1 MRLAILCFAL
11 GVWFLQQQPVL
22 PGWGALVALAAVSA
36 GLTFTAWRGQGRR
49 RQSLACLAALLAGF
63 AWAAAMGQWR
73 LADQLPHENEGRD
86 IRITGVVAALPQAY
100 ENGVRFDFEVEQA
113 EAGVPSKISLAWY
126 RGWRTEESDEWHAA
140 PELHAGERWQLTVR
154 LKRPHGNL
162 NPQGFD
168 YEAWLFERGVRA
180 TGYVRAADDHASS
193 AGSGRH
199 AGLSEAKGEPGA
211 SRLRSDL
218 WRGSPGPQAEATHN
232 RRLAAFVPR
241 FGLAVERLRE
251 RVRERFLHSLPEHDY
266 AGVLVALVV
275 GDQRAIDGGLWQVF
289 ARTGISHLMSI
300 SGLHVTM
307 VAALGAWL
315 VSFAWRRRPALMLR
329 LPAQKAAAAAGWAT
343 AFAYCLLAGF
353 GVPAQRTL
361 IMLSV
366 VALALWLG
374 RAASGSRVLALALL
388 IVLLRDPWA
397 VLSAGFWLSFGAV
410 ALLFFIAAGRIAPR
424 HWLAEWGRAQWAVT
438 IGLIPALL
446 ALFQQ
451 FSLVSPL
458 ANAVAIPVVSLIV
471 TPLALIGALLPFD
484 LPLVLAHQLLA
495 WLMAFVEWLADLPLT
510 VWQQHAPPAWAVGLA
525 ALGCVWLLLP
535 RGFPSRGAGAVLM
548 LPLVLVAPARPA
560 EGELLLTVLDVGQG
574 LAVHAQTAGHDLIYD
589 TGPQFSPDANSGNRI
604 LLPYLRAQGVRRLD
618 GLVLTHEDKDHAGG
632 ALSLLDGLPVAWTAS
647 SLPED
652 HPFREA
658 PGHRPCSDGQ
668 AWEWDGVR
676 FEMLHPDTAGYEKTK
691 RKSNDMSCVL
701 KVTAGESSALLTGDI
716 ETISEQALSKRHGER
731 LRADVLLAPHHG
743 SRTSSSPEFIA
754 AVGAR
759 TVIFPV
765 GYRNR
770 FRHPNA
776 EVLRRYED
784 SGAQL
789 LRTDRDGAV
798 TLHFGAVSPG
808 LTFEREARR
817 RYWHGR

>member
-1 MRLAILCFAL
+1 MSILAFAA
-11 GVWFLQQQPVL
+11 GVWLLQQQPGL
-22 PGWGALVALAAVSA
+22 PGGSLLAGLAAASA
-36 GLTFTAWRGQGRR
+36 GLT
-49 RQSLACLAALLAGF
+49 LAAWKADGGARRTLAVLAAALAGF
-63 AWAAAMGQWR
+63 AWAAALGQAR
-73 LADQLPHENEGRD
+73 LADALPAESEGRD
-86 IRITGVVAALPQAY
+86 IRITGVVAGLPQDY
-100 ENGVRFDFEVEQA
+100 ENGVRFDFDVEQA
-113 EAGVPSKISLAWY
+113 GAPVPSRISLAWY
-126 RGWRTEESDEWHAA
+126 RGWRLEESEEWHALQ
-140 PELHAGERWQLTVR
+140 EVHAGERWQFTVR

-162 NPQGFD
+162 NPHGFD

-180 TGYVRAADDHASS
+180 AGYVRNADD
-193 AGSGRH
+193 
-199 AGLSEAKGEPGA
+199 
-211 SRLRSDL
+211 
-218 WRGSPGPQAEATHN
+218 N
-232 RRLAAFVPR
+232 RRIEAFVPR
-241 FGLAVERLRE
+241 PGYAVERLRE
-251 RVRERFLHSLPEHDY
+251 TVRERFRRSLPEHDY
-266 AGVLVALVV
+266 AGVLVALAV
-275 GDQRAIDGGLWQVF
+275 GDQRAIDGGLWQLF

-315 VSFAWRRRPALMLR
+315 ASFVWRRRPALMLR

-361 IMLSV
+361 YMLSG

-374 RAASGSRVLALALL
+374 RASSGSRVLALALL
-388 IVLLRDPWA
+388 LVLLADPWA

-410 ALLFFIAAGRIAPR
+410 ALLFYIGAGRLAPR

-458 ANAVAIPVVSLIV
+458 ANAVAIPMVSLVV
-471 TPLALIGALLPFD
+471 TPLALIAAVLPFD
-484 LPLVLAHQLLA
+484 ALLLLAHQILY
-495 WLMAFVEWLADLPLT
+495 WLMAFVEWLAELPLA
-510 VWQQHAPPAWAVGLA
+510 VWQQHAPPAWAVALA
-525 ALGCVWLLLP
+525 TLGCVWLLLP
-535 RGFPSRGAGAVLM
+535 KGFPSRSAGAVLM

-560 EGELLLTVLDVGQG
+560 PGELRLTVLDVGQG
-574 LAVHAQTAGHDLIYD
+574 LAVHAQTASHDLVYD

-604 LLPYLRAQGVRRLD
+604 LLPYLRAAGVRRLD
-618 GLVLTHEDKDHAGG
+618 GLVLTHEDKDHSGG
-632 ALSLLDGLPVAWTAS
+632 ALSLIDGLPVAWTMS
-647 SLPED
+647 SLPAG
-652 HPFREA
+652 HPFRDA
-658 PGHRPCSDGQ
+658 PGHRPCADGQ

-676 FEMLHPDTAGYEKTK
+676 FEMLHPEADAYDAAR

-701 KVTAGESSALLTGDI
+701 KLTSAHGSALLTGDI
-716 ETISEQALSKRHGER
+716 ETLSEQALSKRQGER

-743 SRTSSSPEFIA
+743 SRTSSTPEFLA

-770 FRHPNA
+770 FRHPNEA
-776 EVLRRYED
+776 VWRRYEE

-789 LRTDRDGAV
+789 MRTDRDGAITV
-798 TLHFGAVSPG
+798 RFGAVSPG
-808 LTFEREARR
+808 LTFERAARR
-817 RYWHGR
+817 RYWHGE

>member
-1 MRLAILCFAL
+1 MRMSILAFAA
-11 GVWFLQQQPVL
+11 GVWVLQQQAAL
-22 PGWGALVALAAVSA
+22 PGWNVLAGLAAVSA
-36 GLTFTAWRGQGRR
+36 GLTFAVLKLRFGGRR
-49 RQSLACLAALLAGF
+49 ALAVMAAALAGF
-63 AWAAAMGQWR
+63 AWAAALGQAR
-73 LADQLPHENEGRD
+73 LADALPEANEGRD
-86 IRITGVVAALPQAY
+86 IRVAGVVAGLPQAY
-100 ENGVRFDFEVEQA
+100 ENGVRFDFAVESSDA
-113 EAGVPSKISLAWY
+113 AVPSRISLAWY
-126 RGWRTEESDEWHAA
+126 RGWRLEESDEWHALQ
-140 PELHAGERWQLTVR
+140 ELHAGERWQLVVR

-180 TGYVRAADDHASS
+180 TGYVRADD
-193 AGSGRH
+193 
-199 AGLSEAKGEPGA
+199 
-211 SRLRSDL
+211 D
-218 WRGSPGPQAEATHN
+218 N
-232 RRLAAFVPR
+232 RRLAAFVARPAY
-241 FGLAVERLRE
+241 GVERLRE
-251 RVRERFLHSLPEHDY
+251 AVRARFLRALPEHDY
-266 AGVLVALVV
+266 AGVLVALAV
-275 GDQRAIDGGLWQVF
+275 GDQRAIDGGLWQLF

-315 VSFAWRRRPALMLR
+315 VSFFWRRRPALMLR

-361 IMLSV
+361 FMLSV

-388 IVLLRDPWA
+388 LVLLADPWA

-410 ALLFFIAAGRIAPR
+410 ALLFFVSSGRLAPR

-438 IGLIPALL
+438 LGLLPALL

-451 FSLVSPL
+451 FSLVSPI
-458 ANAVAIPVVSLIV
+458 ANAVAIPVVSFVV
-471 TPLALIGALLPFD
+471 TPLALIAAVLPFD
-484 LPLVLAHQLLA
+484 ALLLLAHQILA
-495 WLMAFVEWLADLPLT
+495 GLMAFVEWLAGLPLA

-525 ALGCVWLLLP
+525 ALGCAWLLLP
-535 RGFPSRGAGAVLM
+535 RGFPARGVGAL
-548 LPLVLVAPARPA
+548 LIFPLVLVEPARPA
-560 EGELLLTVLDVGQG
+560 VGELRLTVLDVGQG
-574 LAVHAQTAGHDLIYD
+574 LAVHAQTASHDLVYD

-604 LLPYLRAQGVRRLD
+604 LLPYLRAAGVRRLD
-618 GLVLTHEDKDHAGG
+618 GLILTHEDKDHSGG
-632 ALSLLDGLPVAWTAS
+632 ALSLLDGLPVAWTSS
-647 SLPED
+647 SLPDD

-658 PGHRPCSDGQ
+658 PGHRTCIDGQ

-676 FEMLHPDTAGYEKTK
+676 FEMLHPEATGYASAK

-701 KVTAGESSALLTGDI
+701 KVSSAYGSALLTGDI
-716 ETISEQALSKRHGER
+716 ETISEQALSKRQGER

-743 SRTSSSPEFIA
+743 SRTSSSPEFLA
-754 AVGAR
+754 AVGAE
-759 TVIFPV
+759 TVVFPV

-770 FRHPNA
+770 FRHPNEA
-776 EVLRRYED
+776 VWRRYEET
-784 SGAQL
+784 GAQL

-798 TLHFGAVSPG
+798 TVEFAVPRR
-808 LTFEREARR
+808 LTFERAARR

>member
-1 MRLAILCFAL
+1 MRLSILCFAL
-11 GVWFLQQQPVL
+11 GAWWLQQQAAL
-22 PGWGALVALAAVSA
+22 PDGHALGALAAVLA
-36 GLTFTAWRGQGRR
+36 GLTFAAWKARGRWR
-49 RQSLACLAALLAGF
+49 LLPAVLAAALAGF
-63 AWAAAMGQWR
+63 AWAATMGQMR
-73 LADQLPHENEGRD
+73 LADALPGANEGRD
-86 IRITGVVAALPQAY
+86 IRVTGVIAGLPQAY

-113 EAGVPSKISLAWY
+113 EAEVPSKISLAWY
-126 RGWRTEESDEWHAA
+126 RGWRAEESDEWHAA
-140 PELHAGERWQLTVR
+140 PELHAGERWQLSVR

-168 YEAWLFERGVRA
+168 YEAWLFERGIRA
-180 TGYVRAADDHASS
+180 TGYVRAA
-193 AGSGRH
+193 GN
-199 AGLSEAKGEPGA
+199 
-211 SRLRSDL
+211 
-218 WRGSPGPQAEATHN
+218 N
-232 RRLAAFVPR
+232 RRVEAFVPR

-251 RVRERFLHSLPEHDY
+251 RVRERFLRSLPEHDY

-275 GDQRAIDGGLWQVF
+275 GDQRAIDGGLWQLF

-374 RAASGSRVLALALL
+374 RAAAGSRVLALALL

-458 ANAVAIPVVSLIV
+458 ANAVAIPLVSFVI
-471 TPLALIGALLPFD
+471 TPLALVGALLPFD
-484 LPLVLAHQLLA
+484 VLLVLAHQLLA
-495 WLMAFVEWLADLPLT
+495 WLMAFIEWLAELPLA
-510 VWQQHAPPAWAVGLA
+510 VWQQHAPPMWAVGLA
-525 ALGCVWLLLP
+525 TLGCIWLLLP
-535 RGFPSRGAGAVLM
+535 RGFPSRWTGAVLM
-548 LPLVLVAPARPA
+548 LPLLLVAPARPA
-560 EGELLLTVLDVGQG
+560 PGELRLTVLDVGQG
-574 LAVHAQTAGHDLIYD
+574 LAVHAQTALHDLIYD

-604 LLPYLRAQGVRRLD
+604 LLPYLRAAGVRRLD
-618 GLVLTHEDKDHAGG
+618 GLILTHEDKDHSGG
-632 ALSLLDGLPVAWTAS
+632 AMSLLDGLPVAWTAS
-647 SLPED
+647 SLPGD
-652 HPFREA
+652 HPFRAA
-658 PGHRPCSDGQ
+658 PGHRPCIDGQ

-676 FEMLHPDTAGYEKTK
+676 FEMLHPDAAGYEKAK

-701 KVTAGESSALLTGDI
+701 KVTAGESSVLLTGDI
-716 ETISEQALSKRHGER
+716 ETLSEQALSKRQGER
-731 LRADVLLAPHHG
+731 LRADILLAPHHG

-776 EVLRRYED
+776 EVMGRYEAT
-784 SGAQL
+784 GAQL

-798 TLHFGAVSPG
+798 TVSLGAVPRR

-817 RYWHGR
+817 RYWHEQ